1 MLQQT
6 ELIFDFASDHHCMAQ
21 VSKCQALMLH
31 MTCARSDKLTT
42 YLNLCV
48 LQLGSYLDYPAVSME
63 QVPHSQLLFY
73 TGLACEQSDEA
84 GDHQQLLKGQ
94 ATHDGTHA
102 AAPPD
107 TVMSLTITEYGVVWT
122 FF

>member
-1 MLQQT
+1 M
-6 ELIFDFASDHHCMAQ
+6 S
-21 VSKCQALMLH
+21 V
-31 MTCARSDKLTT
+31 LTT
-42 YLNLCV
+42 YLTLCV
-48 LQLGSYLDYPAVSME
+48 LQLGSYLDYPAVGME

-94 ATHDGTHA
+94 ATRDGTHD

-107 TVMSLTITEYGVVWT
+107 PFMSVTITENVVIWT
-122 FF
+122 FFNHWKCELQVLTV

>member
-1 MLQQT
+1 MGQPAMLQQT
-6 ELIFDFASDHHCMAQ
+6 ELIFDFASDHHCMSQ
-21 VSKCQALMLH
+21 VSECQALMLH
-31 MTCARSDKLTT
+31 VTCERSDKLTT

-94 ATHDGTHA
+94 ATHDCTCCR
-102 AAPPD
+102 P
-107 TVMSLTITEYGVVWT
+107 S
-122 FF
+122 

>member
-1 MLQQT
+1 MSST
-6 ELIFDFASDHHCMAQ
+6 DAPHY
-21 VSKCQALMLH
+21 
-31 MTCARSDKLTT
+31 RSDKLTT

-48 LQLGSYLDYPAVSME
+48 LQLGSYLDYPAVGLE

-94 ATHDGTHA
+94 ATRDSTHA

-107 TVMSLTITEYGVVWT
+107 TFMSVRKTEH
-122 FF
+122 FFNHWKCEL

>member
-6 ELIFDFASDHHCMAQ
+6 ELIFDFASDHHCMSQ
-21 VSKCQALMLH
+21 VSKCQTPV
-31 MTCARSDKLTT
+31 TCERSDKLTT
-42 YLNLCV
+42 CLHLCV
-48 LQLGSYLDYPAVSME
+48 LQLGSYLDYPAVCME
-63 QVPHSQLLFY
+63 QVPHSQLHFY

-94 ATHDGTHA
+94 VTHA

-107 TVMSLTITEYGVVWT
+107 TFMSVTITEYVVWT
-122 FF
+122 FS